1 MTFSYL
7 VYEVFIGTLD
17 QVRMS
22 YLETPTLKNL

>member
-17 QVRMS
+17 KVRMS
-22 YLETPTLKNL
+22 YLETPTLKNF